1 MIKIQLL
8 FFGITT
14 DLLGSSSLDI
24 EVSADA
30 TISSLKEQLLAKH
43 PQLENINSYAIALNE
58 EYATDET
65 LLKENDVI
73 AIIPPV
79 SGG

>member
-1 MIKIQLL
+1 MNLQIL

-14 DLLGSSSLDI
+14 DLLETSSI
-24 EVSADA
+24 ELTITEHSTVAHLKTALTDA
-30 TISSLKEQLLAKH
+30 YPSLKK
-43 PQLENINSYAIALNE
+43 LESYAVAVNE
-58 EYATDET
+58 TYATDT
-65 LLKENDVI
+65 VILKENDVI